1 MKVFT
6 LISQL
11 EREFIFTKRS
21 KINYKTYP
29 TKIYMHSNFYFRSL
43 SSIEQYFIELK
54 YVQELD

>member
-29 TKIYMHSNFYFRSL
+29 TKIYMHSKSL